1 MYLSFGSA
9 SLENPDSDNRVQG
22 FGEDVQDGWAPGWV
36 DRECKFYF
44 SRYRGQQA
52 QLDITHLH
60 QICHLCPV
68 GNWYLRW
75 PRAVRIWHWKVPQGG
90 SKATLS
96 NGSGSQQYSFMH
108 SSLRSFLSL
117 KLKDTERYLLW
128 RFVLFA
134 TLRYKF
140 GIFPH
145 SLLSMDSCLYWVH
158 CQAQFWLTNPQVV
171 FSHLS
176 LFYHIS

>member
-52 QLDITHLH
+52 QLDITRLH

-96 NGSGSQQYSFMH
+96 NGSGSQQYSFTH
-108 SSLRSFLSL
+108 SSLPFFPLSQAKRHWKIFTLKVCPFRNIKIQIWHLPAQSSEYGFLLILSPLPGPVLADEPPGCLFSSF
-117 KLKDTERYLLW
+117 T
-128 RFVLFA
+128 
-134 TLRYKF
+134 
-140 GIFPH
+140 
-145 SLLSMDSCLYWVH
+145 LLSY
-158 CQAQFWLTNPQVV
+158 
-171 FSHLS
+171 
-176 LFYHIS
+176 